1 MVRCSDFLGRDEFKT
16 YSEFIFMLC
25 VAKEYYRRGD
35 LMDFSMMNIEN
46 VLGSNQ
52 KLMLKW
58 CVYNGYVYVGDVG
71 EVEKPSKDEPYAFN
85 LQAITDNYGK
95 LFFEDEVHY
104 EWNNEWAKN
113 QDYGKYWS
121 DLYSYSNLGTILL
134 HTVAHL
140 VVCIREGEI
149 ARKKIK
155 IFADNGVA
163 CSTYIYINILN
174 CTRTIPWF
182 ADMVEVDIDLD
193 GKSVD
198 VDLSLFINSGIQ
210 ADRRHH
216 WTIKDKLKQLESEG
230 IVEGS
235 ICILYERK
243 GVAKTNIVGKIS
255 DASIVRVDSIKG
267 SNIYTT
273 VIPVYRTKEETECD
287 YNEIPPDTQ
296 NLFDDMLD
304 FKVKTSTRVV
314 DIYGLGVSNYLY
326 DEDLFIC
333 KIDDYGTTNKLVTV
347 DGKRAVL
354 ELSQVEAIYWLFKQ
368 YGISF
373 DEKLYKLMYNQGNP
387 FTYDLYDCSYD
398 DRSVK
403 VVRGVLLD

>member
-1 MVRCSDFLGRDEFKT
+1 MVRCDEFLGRDEFKT

-52 KLMLKW
+52 RLMLKW
-58 CVYNGYVYVGDVG
+58 CVYNGYVYIGDVD
-71 EVEKPSKDEPYAFN
+71 VEKPSEDEPYAFN
-85 LQAITDNYGK
+85 LQAITDNIGR
-95 LFFEDEVHY
+95 LFYEDDEKY
-104 EWNNEWAKN
+104 EWNNEWAKK

-140 VVCIREGEI
+140 IVSIREGEMP
-149 ARKKIK
+149 RKKIR

-163 CSTYIYINILN
+163 CSTYIYINLLN
-174 CTRTIPWF
+174 CTRTIQWF
-182 ADMVEVDIDLD
+182 ADLVEVDIDLD

-216 WTIKDKLKQLESEG
+216 WSIKDKFKQMESEG
-230 IVEGS
+230 IVKGS

-243 GVAKTNIVGKIS
+243 GVAKTNVVGKITN
-255 DASIVRVDSIKG
+255 ASVVRIDDIKG
-267 SNIYTT
+267 NCIYTT
-273 VIPVYRTKEETECD
+273 VIPVYRTKEEVESD
-287 YNEIPPDTQ
+287 FNEIPSESQ
-296 NLFDDMLD
+296 SLFEDMLE
-304 FKVKTSTRVV
+304 FKINEYQRVV
-314 DIYGLGVSNYLY
+314 DIYGLGISNYLY
-326 DEDLFIC
+326 DEDTFIAT
-333 KIDDYGTTNKLVTV
+333 IDEYGTTNKLVTV
-347 DGKRAVL
+347 DGKRGIL
-354 ELSQVEAIYWLFKQ
+354 ELSQAEAIYWLLKQ

-373 DEKLYKLMYNQGNP
+373 DEKLYKLMYGKGKE
-387 FTYDLYDCSYD
+387 FVYDLYDCSYD
-398 DRSVK
+398 DRSVR
-403 VVRGVLLD
+403 VVRGTLIG

>member
-1 MVRCSDFLGRDEFKT
+1 MVRCDEFLGRDEFKT

-52 KLMLKW
+52 RLMLKW
-58 CVYNGYVYVGDVG
+58 CVYNGYVYIGDVD
-71 EVEKPSKDEPYAFN
+71 VEKPSEDEPYTFN
-85 LQAITDNYGK
+85 LQAITDNIGR
-95 LFFEDEVHY
+95 LFYEDDEKY

-140 VVCIREGEI
+140 IVSIREGEMP
-149 ARKKIK
+149 RKKIR

-163 CSTYIYINILN
+163 CSTYIYINLLN
-174 CTRTIPWF
+174 CTRTIQWF
-182 ADMVEVDIDLD
+182 ADLVEVDIDLD

-216 WTIKDKLKQLESEG
+216 WSIKDKFKQMESEG
-230 IVEGS
+230 IVKGS

-243 GVAKTNIVGKIS
+243 GVAKTNVVGKITN
-255 DASIVRVDSIKG
+255 ASVVRIDDIKG
-267 SNIYTT
+267 NCIYTT
-273 VIPVYRTKEETECD
+273 VIPVYRTKEEVESD
-287 YNEIPPDTQ
+287 FNEIPSESQ
-296 NLFDDMLD
+296 SLFEDMLE
-304 FKVKTSTRVV
+304 FKINEYQRVV
-314 DIYGLGVSNYLY
+314 DIYGLGISNYLY
-326 DEDLFIC
+326 DEDTFIAT
-333 KIDDYGTTNKLVTV
+333 IDEYGTTNKLVTV
-347 DGKRAVL
+347 DGKRGIL
-354 ELSQVEAIYWLFKQ
+354 ELSQAEAIYWLLKQ

-373 DEKLYKLMYNQGNP
+373 DEKLYKLMYRKGKE
-387 FTYDLYDCSYD
+387 FVYDLYDCSYD
-398 DRSVK
+398 DRSVR
-403 VVRGVLLD
+403 VVRGTLIG